1 MDINNSNLRARPTP
15 SLSMVRENLGK
26 IDAELSRCYQK
37 VEILKQKQLADST
50 PHQRQRLCTT

>member
-1 MDINNSNLRARPTP
+1 
-15 SLSMVRENLGK
+15 MVRENLEK